1 MQEME
6 QQTWRQLLGDII
18 ADVQE
23 RKRLAAHLGVNPI
36 SLTRWAQNETN
47 PRPQHLHRLTQVVA
61 SQYRV
66 RLSQLIEQDFPD
78 LADVGEAIES
88 DDSTGKIPSDFYESV
103 LTAYMH
109 TRKEQRFFTVS
120 NRVLTQALSLL
131 DPRHRG
137 MSLSIARCMTPLPG
151 QKVRSLREVT
161 GLGTPPWPSI
171 LTQEALFLGI
181 ESLAGYAVTTGRSYT
196 IENRADG
203 SGFLPIRWE
212 EWEVST
218 AVSPIW
224 FENRIA
230 GCLIASSVQPGYFLP
245 SRQSLVERCA
255 QLLTLAFQPEDFYE
269 QHDIV
274 LFFMPSRDVQREKA
288 VDFRQR
294 LSQVMLEASREG
306 QPMNIEQAERR
317 VWQQLEEELL
327 NFLIP
332 GIE

>member
-1 MQEME
+1 ME
-6 QQTWRQLLGDII
+6 QQTWRQLLGEII

-23 RKRLAAHLGVNPI
+23 RKRLAALLGINPA
-36 SLTRWAQNETN
+36 SLTRWVHNDIH
-47 PRPQHLHRLTQVVA
+47 PRPQYLQGLIKVVA

-66 RLSQLIEQDFPD
+66 QLSQLIAQDFPD
-78 LADVGEAIES
+78 LVGVGEAIES
-88 DDSTGKIPSDFYESV
+88 DDATGKIPGDFYESV
-103 LTAYMH
+103 LTAYTQ

-131 DPRHRG
+131 DPHRWG
-137 MSLSIARCMTPLPG
+137 MSLSIAQCMPPLPG
-151 QKVRSLREVT
+151 RKVRSLREIT
-161 GLGTPPWPSI
+161 GLGTPPWEAI

-181 ESLAGYAVTTGRSYT
+181 ESLAGYAVTKGRSYAV
-196 IENRADG
+196 ENRADG

-224 FENRIA
+224 FENRLA

-245 SRQSLVERCA
+245 LRQSLVERCA

-269 QHDIV
+269 QHDIA
-274 LFFMPSRDVQREKA
+274 LFIMPSRDVQREKA

-294 LSQVMLEASREG
+294 LSQVMLEASRQG
-306 QPMNIEQAERR
+306 QPMNIEQAGRR

-327 NFLIP
+327 NLLVP
-332 GIE
+332 GTE